1 MTAMQKSIVWVAT
14 DWVESRYQNPG
25 VQDCLSAVHEV
36 IQTVLFRATLEDER
50 VAIHALLERYGHA

>member
-14 DWVESRYQNPG
+14 DWLDSRYDHPG

-36 IQTVLFRATLEDER
+36 RPPELFGSVE
-50 VAIHALLERYGHA
+50 GS